1 MILVGCV
8 ILTSTPALA
17 AQAMRSVKRTCPK
30 GVAIAFALGFY
41 KVTEDAPAE
50 LPDVDLAMH
59 FGRVGEGA
67 LEEPFSFSGFNNEVA
82 RALMDQH
89 SGRGRDIDCQLDYL
103 LFLNDDV
110 MAPDGSNWLT
120 SMIRAHKEARAS
132 EVGLKLIY
140 PEGRVAPGKIQHCG
154 HYRGHSGTGAHR
166 GLYADKDAPQFS
178 CPDWVETWA
187 VTGACVLVTPAD
199 FELVGG
205 FDVGYRT
212 LWQDVDLS
220 LALRQATDRPVVCV
234 QDEWIYHFEGA
245 TQGGRFD
252 EEPWWIMRPDVQQDR
267 DRFLEKWPPWKD
279 GERCE

>member
-30 GVAIAFALGFY
+30 GVGIAFALGLY
-41 KVTEDAPAE
+41 NVKEDAPAE

-59 FGRVGEGA
+59 FR
-67 LEEPFSFSGFNNEVA
+67 EEPFSFSRFNNLVA
-82 RALMDQH
+82 RALMLQYSVTEDP
-89 SGRGRDIDCQLDYL
+89 STTQLDYL

-110 MAPDGSNWLT
+110 SAPDGSHWLT
-120 SMIRAHKEARAS
+120 SMIRAHGEAHAS

-140 PEGRVAPGKIQHCG
+140 PADRVMPGKIQHCG
-154 HYRGHSGTGAHR
+154 HYRGHSGTGTHR

-178 CPDWVETWA
+178 SPDWVETWA

-205 FDVGYRT
+205 FDVGYET

-220 LALRQATDRPVVCV
+220 LALCEATGRPVVCV

-252 EEPWWIMRPDVQQDR
+252 EEPWWLTRPDVQKDR

-279 GERCE
+279 GERCG

>member
-1 MILVGCV
+1 M
-8 ILTSTPALA
+8 LTSTPALA
-17 AQAMRSVKRTCPK
+17 AQAMRSVKRTCPE
-30 GVAIAFALGFY
+30 GVAIAFALGLY
-41 KVTEDAPAE
+41 KVDPTATDDF
-50 LPDVDLAMH
+50 PDVDVVRFFDDQA
-59 FGRVGEGA
+59 
-67 LEEPFSFSGFNNEVA
+67 FSFAGFNNELA
-82 RALMDQH
+82 RILTQRYGANH
-89 SGRGRDIDCQLDYL
+89 SNLDYL

-110 MAPDGSNWLT
+110 KAPDESNWLT
-120 SMIRAHKEARAS
+120 SMIRAHGEAHAS

-140 PEGRVAPGKIQHCG
+140 PEDRVAPGKIQHCG
-154 HYRGHSGTGAHR
+154 HHRGHSGTGTHR
-166 GLYADKDAPQFS
+166 GLYADKDSPAFS
-178 CPDWVETWA
+178 SPDWVETWA

-220 LALRQATDRPVVCV
+220 LTLRHTTGRPVVCV

-252 EEPWWIMRPDVQQDR
+252 EEPWWITRPDVQEDR